1 MAVRKRKRTTTT
13 TNKSA
18 AKTPRKRR
26 TSTPTRR
33 KSTGNFVN
41 ILVPLFLLVGI
52 VVCLGFL
59 LVMGY
64 RTVTASTFFDVKAI
78 EINGVSRA
86 SKQEIE
92 RIIRSQTEKSGVWNA
107 DLTEIKNDVEKLTLV
122 KSAVVSRVLPD
133 AVRVNVIERTPKA
146 LVRIDG
152 GDFFADDDAVIIGI
166 AEKADEKPPFYI
178 QGWNRDITDRARK
191 ENQERVKIYLKML
204 DEWKEF
210 DLAKRVSAVDLSDLT
225 EPQAIVMDA
234 GEQKK
239 IILSKDNFSK
249 KLKSGLEGIA
259 GKGKE
264 VLGINVSG
272 AQSFLIFKES

>member
-1 MAVRKRKRTTTT
+1 M
-13 TNKSA
+13 
-18 AKTPRKRR
+18 
-26 TSTPTRR
+26 
-33 KSTGNFVN
+33 N

-107 DLTEIKNDVEKLTLV
+107 DLTEIKNNVEKLTLV

-210 DLAKRVSAVDLSDLT
+210 DLAKRVTAVDLSDLT